1 MGQKGIVLVN
11 EEKVIMV
18 HILILKII
26 LSLVKNL
33 PRMYK
38 LYFVR

>member
-26 LSLVKNL
+26 LSLVKNS

>member
-18 HILILKII
+18 HILILNII
-26 LSLVKNL
+26 LSLVKNA